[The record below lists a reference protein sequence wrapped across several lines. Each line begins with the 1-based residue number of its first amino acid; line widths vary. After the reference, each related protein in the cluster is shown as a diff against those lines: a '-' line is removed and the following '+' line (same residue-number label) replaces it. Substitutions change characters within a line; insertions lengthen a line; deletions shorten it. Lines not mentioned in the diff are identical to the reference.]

1 MHTIDSII
9 QQVHQRLLDAD
20 VYFGHGSD
28 NAWDEAVYL
37 VLAALE
43 RPLDSD
49 RSILQEPVND
59 DQLLKVEQWL
69 HRRIDQ
75 HEPLPYIMGKAYFMG
90 LPFVVDPR
98 VLIPRSLIA
107 PWLADDCQPWLSAES
122 VTRVLEVGTGSG
134 CIAIAAALQ
143 FEHAQVDAVDI
154 SPDALVVAQQNVQYY
169 DLQDRLHLIESDCF
183 EAVPACQ
190 YDLIISNPPY
200 VSDDDMAAVPAEYQH
215 EPSLALRADDE
226 GLAIVMRILRA
237 APAYLTDQG
246 VLFMEVGYS
255 DETMIARF
263 PDAPF
268 VWLDTDADTSGLFV
282 VTKQDL
288 QIFLQRFDSET
299 E

>member
-1 MHTIDSII
+1 MQTIDSII
-9 QQVHQRLLDAD
+9 QQAHQRLLNAD
-20 VYFGHGSD
+20 VFYGHGSD

-49 RSILQEPVND
+49 RSILQEPVSEAE
-59 DQLLKVEQWL
+59 QLLVEQWL
-69 HRRIDQ
+69 QRRIDQ

-90 LPFVVDPR
+90 MPFIVDPR

-107 PWLADDCQPWLSAES
+107 PWLADGCQPWLSAES
-122 VTRVLEVGTGSG
+122 VSRVLEIGTGSG

-143 FEHAQVDAVDI
+143 FEQAQVDAVDI
-154 SPDALVVAQQNVQYY
+154 SQDALDVARQNVEQY
-169 DLQDRLHLIESDCF
+169 DLSERVHLIESDVF
-183 EAVPACQ
+183 DAVPECH

-200 VSDDDMAAVPAEYQH
+200 VSDDDMAAVPAEYKH

-226 GLAIVMRILRA
+226 GLAIVMRILRE
-237 APAYLTDQG
+237 APAYLSDHG

-288 QIFLQRFDSET
+288 QSFLQRLDDIT